1 MWYTLMNTYNIE
13 ENFFELVKLQYL
25 IFILYIISIFFIK
38 YTKIFNLINQ

>member
-25 IFILYIISIFFIK
+25 IFILYIISIF
-38 YTKIFNLINQ
+38 L